1 MSNKQRRKG
10 HLLEQLSVKDLRDIF
25 PKAKTSRNASHLL
38 DSCKIDL
45 AFLPLNIQCK
55 MGYLNNR
62 PKWDVLR
69 DESKE
74 LLEKN
79 YPKNDLIHKHPF
91 ILRHKMGRTD
101 IASMD
106 WKFFLEIYKFY
117 VTSNPKQF
125 EGYR

>member
-1 MSNKQRRKG
+1 MSNKYRKKG
-10 HLLEQLSVKDLRDIF
+10 HLLEQLTVRDLRDLF

-55 MGYLNNR
+55 MGYINNR
-62 PKWDVLR
+62 PKWDTLKQ
-69 DESKE
+69 ESKE

-79 YPKNDLIHKHPF
+79 YPKNDPIHTYPF

-106 WKFFLEIYKFY
+106 WKFFLEIYKSY
-117 VTSNPKQF
+117 VKNNPTQF
-125 EGYR
+125 EGFQ